1 MKAEHTHHK
10 INWVDGMKI
19 NKNHFIGMENAM
31 MSALH
36 NSNAN
41 NVTPV
46 NFGLL
51 PSSSLAQNS
60 IDLVMSMDGQST
72 IHVEVNTCRAITL
85 GGFEINITEHT
96 KTLLEQSGQILKHQY
111 DLDTNDQE
119 WFIVLYVNPFNKI
132 PVGDADP
139 QEDPPRHPFVLSD
152 YKIDIIPKNESSD
165 NEMGLYHITI
175 GKVEM
180 VGETPTL
187 VEDFIPPCR
196 SIQSHP
202 DLKFT
207 YSEIGAFLNQMEHF
221 SMHIVQ
227 KIYQKKQTNDLA
239 HMVLH
244 LAQKTGEYLN
254 SIIPEFRLKD
264 KYEAPVA
271 MLTKLVSLSRV
282 IKSALDVY
290 VGTGKEE
297 LLNYLTDWCDL
308 NQGAFENVL
317 IEMIELDY
325 VHTNINESLYKT
337 SAFTRLMLSLYK
349 KLNELDYIGKKSD
362 SNIFVKEEVVDNTE
376 VKSRRSFLLD

>member
-254 SIIPEFRLKD
+254 AIIPEFRLKD

>member
-1 MKAEHTHHK
+1 MKAGHTHHRV
-10 INWVDGMKI
+10 NWVDGMKI

-31 MSALH
+31 MSTLH
-36 NSNAN
+36 SSNSN

-51 PSSSLAQNS
+51 PSLKNAQNS
-60 IDLVMSMDGQST
+60 IDMSISIDGQST
-72 IHVEVNTCRAITL
+72 IHVTLNTCRAVTL
-85 GGFEINITEHT
+85 GGYEINISEET
-96 KTLLEQSGQILKHQY
+96 KALLEQSGHILKHQY
-111 DLDTNDQE
+111 NLDVTDEE

-139 QEDPPRHPFVLSD
+139 NEDPPRHPFVLSD
-152 YKIDIIPKNESSD
+152 YKIDVIPKSESSKH
-165 NEMGLYHITI
+165 EMGLYHITI
-175 GKVEM
+175 GKVAM
-180 VGETPTL
+180 VGEDPVL

-207 YSEIGAFLNQMEHF
+207 YIEVGSFLNQMEKY

-227 KIYQKKQTNDLA
+227 KIHQKKQTNDLA

-244 LAQKTGEYLN
+244 LSQKTGEYLN
-254 SIIPEFRLKD
+254 GVIPEFRLKD
-264 KYEAPVA
+264 KYEAPVI
-271 MLTKLVSLSRV
+271 MLTKLVSLARV
-282 IKSALDVY
+282 IKSALDVFI
-290 VGTGKEE
+290 GTGKEE

-317 IEMIELDY
+317 IDMIELEY

-362 SNIFVKEEVVDNTE
+362 SNIFVKEEIVDNIE

>member
-51 PSSSLAQNS
+51 PSSSVAQNS

>member
-111 DLDTNDQE
+111 DLDTNDLE

-254 SIIPEFRLKD
+254 AIIPEFRLKD